1 MADGKDPRIVIR
13 TEYDPAGIKKLL
25 SEARNAAKQL
35 GIIQDKS
42 VRDAQRAEDAKAKA
56 AERALRANLRL
67 QMNAGKE
74 AAKELLNGLAAQE
87 KARDNSLKAQAR
99 MGREAAK
106 ELLKQYDLEQKNVAR
121 GAAQE
126 QKRAN
131 ALFKQEEKARANRA
145 KADAAAL
152 AAEQKRLDAEVRA
165 VERAEDAKF
174 KIRLANEQKIRA
186 GLQWLNGAPQDMMAA
201 TTGSVNDLGGPNILK
216 TMQGLLSGMVGP
228 GSILGR
234 IGSFVAG
241 GLTGAATAFKDAMG
255 AALNW
260 IGKSIQVTIGV
271 LLRDAALWFVHTI
284 QNGIKTAVD
293 SVAGVERLFI
303 SLTTQGTLENQ
314 SKGMNAADAMAAA
327 RREAAKYLQ
336 VVRELAIYSPFS
348 VSDVQDIYRTYAAY
362 GLTRGEAAKL
372 TRGMIDLSSAF
383 MVTGAEANRASLA
396 VAQIIARGRATGEE
410 IRQLVNSGLP
420 LMTKLQEKLG
430 VTKQEFANMAKEGK
444 LTTEILLP
452 ALESLFKEFE
462 GAGRRASMTTF
473 TGLLSSLADIGPML
487 LQQFFGPIN
496 SATGEMEGLFGV
508 LIPRL
513 QQVVDFFTNPR
524 TLGTI
529 KDWGVQFGNA
539 VKSAMDWAFGPI
551 QTDVTKKVKKSLNQ
565 GQNAASWGYNLM
577 VQYGNGII
585 RAGREVLKALANIG
599 RMVMKFLKPH
609 SPPLIL
615 PDIDD
620 WGRETM
626 EQWLLGFTQA
636 DANSVFSTLSSDLG
650 GLMKGLLANVE
661 DKAVLP
667 GALMGLNEAL
677 GDLIKAYSGG
687 TGLADIQS
695 KIVGMFGAAAPVV
708 QNYVTALLNAQ
719 TATTAVAAAE
729 RNLANV
735 TKYYDNVL
743 AGLDAQIKALQNT
756 QQDITDDV
764 EIRKLNLILNSQF
777 TSADRKAMARARIEE
792 LRLTKSKRGIEEER
806 DAKVAAAQAALD
818 AAKLEQD
825 KRNEQLAA
833 AKMMLDFYQQ
843 QNDLL
848 NDQSEALKDLAKAL
862 KEAAGAA
869 GDAIDDLLSLMG
881 GEDPYHGKQK
891 AEKWDIF
898 KPWRDEMTLFSKDW
912 DEFWK
917 GLEQGVNDFNTS
929 YLVTVLT
936 GVNPTSVMVADVTER
951 NIERMKKAWSEL
963 PESVK
968 SALLGGAVVGGLG
981 AGGVSVM
988 GTIGKFNIDLGDAM
1002 NLALADVQAAKSGI
1016 AMAFT
1021 ILSTLVLISSAVIKG
1036 GVSGN
1041 FETMKTEVIGYV
1053 QDAKAEV
1060 IRLFGAWVVE
1070 TETVFGPWY
1079 DKLHTMFQNV
1089 KTSIVDAMR
1098 DAYQQGAGY
1107 VNDMIGLIN
1116 KLIEAYNSIPWLP
1129 DVASIEFIEI
1139 PSFQSQPGTPGKGS
1153 SGSTSTHT
1161 QNITNNY
1168 NLSVKT
1174 SNDPNLVQKSYNRM
1188 KVLGV

>member
-1 MADGKDPRIVIR
+1 MADGRDPKIVIR
-13 TEYDPAGIKKLL
+13 TEYDPKGIQKLL
-25 SEARNAAKQL
+25 ADSRAAAKQL
-35 GIIQDKS
+35 GVIQNQS
-42 VRDAQRAEDAKAKA
+42 VRQAEAAEARRLKA
-56 AERALRANLRL
+56 AEKRLTGQLRL
-67 QMNAGKE
+67 QMRMGKE
-74 AAKELLNGLAAQE
+74 AAKELLDRFNE
-87 KARDNSLKAQAR
+87 
-99 MGREAAK
+99 
-106 ELLKQYDLEQKNVAR
+106 EQKNVAR
-121 GAAQE
+121 GAALE
-126 QKRAN
+126 QQKAN
-131 ALFKQEEKARANRA
+131 NLFKQEEKARALKA
-145 KADAAAL
+145 KVEAAKLAD
-152 AAEQKRLDAEVRA
+152 EQKNLDAQVKA

-174 KIRLANEQKIRA
+174 KIRLANEAKIRS
-186 GLQWLNGAPQDMMAA
+186 GLSWLNGAPQGMMAA
-201 TTGSVNDLGGPNILK
+201 TTQSVNDWGGPNILK
-216 TMQGLLSGMVGP
+216 TMQGLLSGITGP
-228 GSILGR
+228 GSILGKL
-234 IGSFVAG
+234 GAYVSK
-241 GLTGAATAFKDAMG
+241 GLTGAADAFKNAMG
-255 AALNW
+255 SAINW
-260 IGKSIQVTIGV
+260 IGRSLQIAVGV
-271 LLRDAALWFVHTI
+271 LLRDTALWFVNTI

-303 SLTTQGTLENQ
+303 SLTTQGSLENQ
-314 SKGMNAADAMAAA
+314 SKGMDPAAAMAAA
-327 RREAAKYLQ
+327 RREASKYLA
-336 VVRELAIYSPFS
+336 VVRQLAIYSPFS
-348 VSDVQDIYRTYAAY
+348 ISDVQDIYRTYAAY
-362 GLTRGEAAKL
+362 GLTRAEAAKL
-372 TRGMIDLSSAF
+372 TKGMIDLSSAF
-383 MVTGAEANRASLA
+383 MVTGAEASRASLA

-444 LTTEILLP
+444 LTTEVLLP
-452 ALESLFKEFE
+452 ALKELFTEFE

-473 TGLLSSLADIGPML
+473 TGLLSSLGDIGPML
-487 LQQFFGPIN
+487 LQEFFGPIN
-496 SATGEMEGLFGV
+496 YATGEMEGLFGA

-513 QQVVDFFTNPR
+513 RQVVDFFTNPR
-524 TLGTI
+524 TIGTI
-529 KDWGVQFGNA
+529 RDWGKQLGDAFKG
-539 VKSAMDWAFGPI
+539 AMDWMFGSLD
-551 QTDVTKKVKKSLNQ
+551 QDVTKKVKQGLDKSK
-565 GQNAASWGYNLM
+565 NAFSWGYNLM

-599 RMVMKFLKPH
+599 RLVMKFLKPH

-620 WGRETM
+620 WGKETM

-650 GLMKGLLANVE
+650 GLMRGLMANIE

-667 GALMGLNEAL
+667 SALMGLNEAL
-677 GDLIKAYSGG
+677 GDLIKGYASGSG
-687 TGLADIQS
+687 ITDIQNR
-695 KIVGMFGAAAPVV
+695 IVGMFGSAAPIV

-719 TATTAVAAAE
+719 TATNAVAKAE
-729 RNLANV
+729 RNLANI
-735 TKYYDNVL
+735 TKYYENVL
-743 AGLDAQIKALQNT
+743 GDLDARIKALQNT

-777 TSADRKAMARARIEE
+777 TSADRKAQARARIEE
-792 LRLTKSKRGIEEER
+792 LRLTKTKRAVEEER
-806 DAKVAAAQAALD
+806 DAKVSAAQAALD

-843 QNDLL
+843 QNDLI
-848 NDQSEALKDLAKAL
+848 NDQMDALKDLTKAL

-869 GDAIDDLLSLMG
+869 GDAIDDIMSLLG
-881 GEDPYHGKQK
+881 GEEPFTGKQK
-891 AEKWDIF
+891 SEKWDIF
-898 KPWRDEMTLFSKDW
+898 KPWRDEMALFQTDW
-912 DEFWK
+912 DAFWK
-917 GLEQGVNDFNTS
+917 GLEQGINDFNAS

-936 GVNPTSVMVADVTER
+936 GINPTSVMVADVTER

-988 GTIGKFNIDLGDAM
+988 GTIGKFNVDLGDAM

-1021 ILSTLVLISSAVIKG
+1021 VLSTLVLISSAIIKG

-1070 TETVFGPWY
+1070 TETTFGPWY

-1107 VNDMIGLIN
+1107 INDMIGLIN
-1116 KLIEAYNSIPWLP
+1116 KLIEAYNAIPWLP
-1129 DVASIEFIEI
+1129 DVATVEFIEI
-1139 PSFQSQPGTPGKGS
+1139 PSFQTQPGTPGKGS
-1153 SGSTSTHT
+1153 SAGGSTST
-1161 QNITNNY
+1161 QNITNNNY